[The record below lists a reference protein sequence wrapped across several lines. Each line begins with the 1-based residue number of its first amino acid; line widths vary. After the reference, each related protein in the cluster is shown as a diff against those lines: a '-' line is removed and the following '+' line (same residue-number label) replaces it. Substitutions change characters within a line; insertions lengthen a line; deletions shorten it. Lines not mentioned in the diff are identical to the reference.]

1 MAAAK
6 VEIPF
11 LDFSAKALTGL
22 EVKSEKWKELCN
34 QVREA
39 CETHGVFFLV
49 YDKIPTSLREEMFGA
64 MKALF
69 DLPEETKNKHVTT
82 KPYGSYSGK
91 CPVIPFHESFGVDDA
106 PTLDASQAFT
116 TLMWPEGNPSFCET
130 IHSMSSKMQELSFLV
145 TKMIYESFGIEKPY
159 DSFVEE
165 TASVFRVMKYKVPPS
180 GTESG
185 IGLVAHTDKNAITI
199 LCQNEVQGLEVRTKN
214 GDWAQVMVP
223 ENAFVAVVGDTLKA
237 WSNGRLHAVRHR
249 VVISGDKDRYSCGLF
264 SMPKEEAVIEVPNE
278 LVDKEHPLQYR
289 PFNYSDYITY
299 FVSKLSDDAL
309 EIYAGI

>member
-1 MAAAK
+1 MAVAK

-11 LDFSAKALTGL
+11 LDFSEEALTGL

-49 YDKIPTSLREEMFGA
+49 YDKIPGSLREEMFGA
-64 MKALF
+64 VKALF
-69 DLPEETKNKHVTT
+69 DLPEETKNRHVNP
-82 KPYGSYSGK
+82 KPYRSYLGK

-130 IHSMSSKMQELSFLV
+130 IHSMSSKMQELNFLV
-145 TKMIYESFGIEKPY
+145 MKMIYESFGIEKLY
-159 DSFVEE
+159 DSFLEE
-165 TASVFRVMKYKVPPS
+165 TTSILKVMKYKVPPS
-180 GTESG
+180 DTESA

-199 LCQNEVQGLEVRTKN
+199 LCQNEVQGLEVQTKN

-223 ENAFVAVVGDTLKA
+223 ENAFTAIVGDTVKA
-237 WSNGRLHAVRHR
+237 WSNGRLHAARHR
-249 VVISGDKDRYSCGLF
+249 VVISGDRDRYSCGLF
-264 SMPKEEAVIEVPNE
+264 STPKEEAVIEVPNE

-289 PFNYSDYITY
+289 PFNFSDYLSY